1 MVPFKIVLKKHL
13 DLSEHGHEGNIEE
26 DADGSSKQPGG
37 KVAL

>member
-13 DLSEHGHEGNIEE
+13 DLSEHGHEGNVEE
-26 DADGSSKQPGG
+26 DADGSGKQPGG